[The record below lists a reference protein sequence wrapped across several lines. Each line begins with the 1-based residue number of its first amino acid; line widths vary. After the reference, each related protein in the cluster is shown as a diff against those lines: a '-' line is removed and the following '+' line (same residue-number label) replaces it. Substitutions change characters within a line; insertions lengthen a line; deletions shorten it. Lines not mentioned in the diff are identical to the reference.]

1 MRVLIAMEE
10 GYRIYREVMASC
22 LNAMRPRLRVA
33 TVGLEE
39 FEERLK
45 SLKPGVV
52 ICGGKAFV
60 RSEEPLVWMDLAF
73 DSTVPLQRPARIW
86 IGDHCR
92 EMPNPDLRD
101 LLSVIDEVH
110 QHQGT
115 ANLG

>member
-10 GYRIYREVMASC
+10 DYRIYREVMASC

-60 RSEEPLVWMDLAF
+60 RSEEPLVWTVLAF
-73 DSTVPLQRPARIW
+73 DSSVPVQRPARSW
-86 IGDHCR
+86 IGDPGR
-92 EMPNPDLRD
+92 
-101 LLSVIDEVH
+101 
-110 QHQGT
+110 
-115 ANLG
+115 